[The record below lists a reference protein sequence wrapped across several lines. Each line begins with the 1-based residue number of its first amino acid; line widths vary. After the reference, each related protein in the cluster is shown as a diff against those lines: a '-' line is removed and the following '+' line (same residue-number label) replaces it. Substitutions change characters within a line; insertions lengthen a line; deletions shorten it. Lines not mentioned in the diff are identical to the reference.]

1 VSRPKPKPKPVSKPT
16 FDIAGQS
23 LSDGQQVTGLVLWR
37 VEVSR
42 PAKRVEFWIDGKLRG
57 TDLQRPFTFGWDT
70 ASETPG
76 EHSVEA
82 RAIGAGRLASAPV
95 TVTVAPR

>member
-1 VSRPKPKPKPVSKPT
+1 MSRPKPKPAPKPS
-16 FDIAGQS
+16 FEIAAQS
-23 LSDGQQVTGLVLWR
+23 LSDGQQVTGLVVWR

-42 PAKRVEFWIDGKLRG
+42 PATRVEFWIDGKLRG

-76 EHSVEA
+76 EHKVEA
-82 RAIGAGRLASAPV
+82 SAFGAGSRASAPL